1 MSDAPS
7 QWPIE
12 PLSELGQWVGGGTP
26 SKDRPDYWTGGTI
39 PWVSPKDMKVPV
51 LHTAED
57 RITELAVAESST
69 RVVPAPSVFLVTRS
83 GILSR
88 TLPVAVTAVDAA
100 LNQDLKA
107 LVPREGVNPHFV
119 AYALKS
125 AEREI
130 LRECSKHGT
139 TVASIDLDRLLRVT
153 IPVPP
158 ESEQAEVVAQ
168 LDSQLSR
175 LAVASSTL
183 ERVRTNLK
191 RYQASVLQ
199 AAVTGRLVPTE
210 ASLARAEGRSF
221 EPASDLLAR
230 ILEERR
236 SGWKA
241 SGKRGKYNE
250 PIAPDTESLSELPE
264 GWCWASLDQL
274 SRVVRNGYSPAP
286 TATSGTRVLRISA
299 VRSMSVDV
307 NDVRF
312 TSDPPAKFKDAIVHA
327 GDLLFTR
334 YNGNPAFVGVCG
346 RIREGSSVPLVHP
359 DKLIRVE
366 LVPDGT
372 ISAFVEVA
380 VNTGHSRRAL
390 ELATRTTAGQAGI
403 SGRDLRR
410 VPVPVAPLVEQ
421 VRIAEEVSRCLVAI
435 RGAEETIRSSLAR
448 LGTLRRGILQ
458 SAFRGELV

>member
-1 MSDAPS
+1 
-7 QWPIE
+7 
-12 PLSELGQWVGGGTP
+12 
-26 SKDRPDYWTGGTI
+26 
-39 PWVSPKDMKVPV
+39 MKVPV

-57 RITELAVAESST
+57 RITELAVAQSST

-125 AEREI
+125 AERDI
-130 LRECSKHGT
+130 LSECSKHGT

-191 RYQASVLQ
+191 RYRASVLQ

-210 ASLARAEGRSF
+210 ASLARAEGRSY
-221 EPASDLLAR
+221 EPASELLAR

-236 SGWKA
+236 ARWKA
-241 SGKRGKYNE
+241 SGKRGKYKE
-250 PIAPDTESLSELPE
+250 PIAPDTESLPELPE
-264 GWCWASLDQL
+264 GWCWATVEQL
-274 SRVVRNGYSPAP
+274 SWDSSYGISQKCIPDGFGP
-286 TATSGTRVLRISA
+286 PVLRIPN
-299 VRSMSVDV
+299 VRSGRITLD
-307 NDVRF
+307 NLKYATIPEALPRDAAL
-312 TSDPPAKFKDAIVHA
+312 SD
-327 GDLLFTR
+327 GDLLVIRT
-334 YNGNPAFVGVCG
+334 NGSDSLIGRAALVERLDRELYFASYLIRFRLVGG
-346 RIREGSSVPLVHP
+346 RTLGTWVGSVWDSSVVREH
-359 DKLIRVE
+359 V
-366 LVPDGT
+366 
-372 ISAFVEVA
+372 
-380 VNTGHSRRAL
+380 
-390 ELATRTTAGQAGI
+390 LAGAASSAGQFNV
-403 SGRDLRR
+403 SLRSLTSVPIPMPPSAEQAR
-410 VPVPVAPLVEQ
+410 VSAELS
-421 VRIAEEVSRCLVAI
+421 RILTITEATEVSA
-435 RGAEETIRSSLAR
+435 AADLAR
-448 LGTLRRGILQ
+448 LKGLRSSILQ
-458 SAFRGELV
+458 AAFRGQLV

>member
-130 LRECSKHGT
+130 LKECSKHGT

-153 IPVPP
+153 VPVPP
-158 ESEQAEVVAQ
+158 ESEQAEVVAG

-175 LAVASSTL
+175 LAGASSTL

-191 RYQASVLQ
+191 RYQASVLR

-221 EPASDLLAR
+221 EPASELLAR

-236 SGWKA
+236 ARWQA
-241 SGKRGKYNE
+241 SGKRGKYKE
-250 PIAPDTESLSELPE
+250 PVPPDTAGLPELPE
-264 GWCWASLDQL
+264 GWCWATVEQL
-274 SRVVRNGYSPAP
+274 SETVTYGTSIKTTDDPALGVP
-286 TATSGTRVLRISA
+286 VLRMGNIIDGRLDWESLKYL
-299 VRSMSVDV
+299 
-307 NDVRF
+307 
-312 TSDPPAKFKDAIVHA
+312 PAAHDEFPDLLLQS
-327 GDLLFTR
+327 GDLLFNRTNSPELVGKSAVFMGHTGPVSFASYLLR
-334 YNGNPAFVGVCG
+334 VRFGPSVDSTYVSAAINSYYGRMWVRSVVTQQVGQANVNGSKLKAFA
-346 RIREGSSVPLVHP
+346 VPLPPVSEQYRIVAE
-359 DKLIRVE
+359 LSRVLTTATSTE
-366 LVPDGT
+366 A
-372 ISAFVEVA
+372 SVEVDL
-380 VNTGHSRRAL
+380 SRL
-390 ELATRTTAGQAGI
+390 K
-403 SGRDLRR
+403 SM
-410 VPVPVAPLVEQ
+410 
-421 VRIAEEVSRCLVAI
+421 
-435 RGAEETIRSSLAR
+435 RSS
-448 LGTLRRGILQ
+448 ILQ
-458 SAFRGELV
+458 AAFRGEFG